1 MTSSDMARLIAMI
14 DLVQGLE
21 RDLGISDLSDQEKM
35 VYMAVFE
42 ALANSD
48 AVTVSEF
55 YGNKKLKNMSRTSFF
70 RNLSSLCEMGYLMR
84 IDPPGEHPKYKL
96 SV

>member
-1 MTSSDMARLIAMI
+1 MISKDMARLSAMI

-21 RDLGISDLSDQEKM
+21 RDLGISDLRDQEKM

-48 AVTVSEF
+48 AVSVSEF
-55 YGNKKLKNMSRTSFF
+55 CGNKKLKRMSRTSFF
-70 RNLSSLCEMGYLMR
+70 RNLSSLCELGYLKR
-84 IDPPGEHPKYKL
+84 IDAGGEYPKYKL
-96 SV
+96 SM